1 MLYARPAAEH
11 PYFAQDQQR
20 PLVMAHR
27 GGAGLWPENTIYAFE
42 SAVALGADILET
54 EIRSTADGVLVLFH
68 DSSVDRTTNGTG
80 LTSSLTLAEM
90 KTLDAGF
97 SWSSDDSQTFP
108 FRERGITVPTLEE
121 LFTTFPNMR
130 INIDIKQ
137 VEPSLVDPLCETIR
151 IFGMTDKVMVAS
163 FDSKVLQ
170 PFRAKCP
177 EVATSFSVREVT
189 IFYLLN
195 MVSLGGAYRPAAQAL
210 QVPEYRERLRVL
222 TPKLIDTAHNLNL
235 RVHVWTINETTDMR
249 RLLDL
254 GVDGIITDYP
264 DRLLTLL
271 GRNQ

>member
-1 MLYARPAAEH
+1 MLFARPAAEH

-20 PLVMAHR
+20 TLVMAHR

-42 SAVALGADILET
+42 NAVALGADILET

-97 SWSSDDSQTFP
+97 RWSSDDGRTFP

-121 LFTTFPNMR
+121 VFTAFPNMR

-137 VEPSLVDPLCETIR
+137 VEPSLVEPLCKAIR
-151 IFGMTDKVMVAS
+151 IFGMTEKVMVAS
-163 FDSKVLQ
+163 FDPKVLKA
-170 PFRAKCP
+170 FRAKCP
-177 EVATSFSVREVT
+177 EVATSFSVHEVM

-195 MVSLGGAYRPAAQAL
+195 MVSLGRAYRPAAHAL

-222 TPKLIDTAHNLNL
+222 TPKLINTAHNLNL
-235 RVHVWTINETTDMR
+235 RVHVWTINETMDMR
-249 RLLDL
+249 RLLDS

-271 GRNQ
+271 GQYE